1 MSSENDDV
9 IFGEIREPD
18 GSTFQDKRERNVRKN
33 FWIKT
38 RRFANKIPMM
48 DEVVAAYY
56 CAMDPATPK
65 KVRATLLGALAYF
78 IMPVDMIPD
87 FLAFVGFSDDIAV
100 LSIAISTV
108 SAHISDA
115 HRDAAK
121 AALSENMGEKPGDQK
136 LN

>member
-1 MSSENDDV
+1 MSSKNDDV

-33 FWIKT
+33 FWLKT

-48 DEVVAAYY
+48 DEVVAAYF
-56 CAMDPATPK
+56 CAMDPATPT
-65 KVRATLLGALAYF
+65 KVRGTLLAALAYF

-108 SAHISDA
+108 SAHITNA
-115 HRDAAK
+115 HRNAAK
-121 AALSENMGEKPGDQK
+121 SALSEKLGDQK
-136 LN
+136 LD

>member
-1 MSSENDDV
+1 MSSNNDDV

-18 GSTFQDKRERNVRKN
+18 GRTFQDKRERNVRKN

-48 DEVVAAYY
+48 DEVVAAYF
-56 CAMDPATPK
+56 CAIDPATPT
-65 KVRATLLGALAYF
+65 KVRGTLLGALAYF

-100 LSIAISTV
+100 LSLAISTV
-108 SAHISDA
+108 SVHITDA

-121 AALSENMGEKPGDQK
+121 SALSENLSKKPGDQK

>member
-1 MSSENDDV
+1 MSSENDDM
-9 IFGEIREPD
+9 IFGEIRAPD

-48 DEVVAAYY
+48 DEVVAAYF

-108 SAHISDA
+108 SAHITDA
-115 HRDAAK
+115 HRDSAK
-121 AALSENMGEKPGDQK
+121 TALSERLGDQK
-136 LN
+136 VD

>member
-1 MSSENDDV
+1 MPSKNDDV
-9 IFGEIREPD
+9 IFGEILEPD
-18 GSTFQDKRERNVRKN
+18 GEIHQDKRKRNVQKN
-33 FWIKT
+33 FWQKT

-48 DEVVAAYY
+48 DDVVAAYF

-108 SAHISDA
+108 SAHITDA

-121 AALSENMGEKPGDQK
+121 TALSENLDEKQDDQK
-136 LN
+136 LD

>member
-1 MSSENDDV
+1 MPSINKDV

-18 GSTFQDKRERNVRKN
+18 GRTFRDKRERNVRKN

-38 RRFANKIPMM
+38 RRFVNKIPMM
-48 DEVVAAYY
+48 DEVVAAYF
-56 CAMDPATPK
+56 CAMDPATPTR
-65 KVRATLLGALAYF
+65 VRSTLLAALAYF

-108 SAHISDA
+108 SAHITDA

-121 AALSENMGEKPGDQK
+121 LALREELGDQK
-136 LN
+136 PD

>member
-1 MSSENDDV
+1 MASENEDV
-9 IFGEIREPD
+9 IFGEIQKPD
-18 GSTFQDKRERNVRKN
+18 GTTFQDKRERNVRKN

-48 DEVVAAYY
+48 DEVVAAYF

-108 SAHISDA
+108 SAHITDV

-121 AALSENMGEKPGDQK
+121 VALSENLGDQK
-136 LN
+136 VD